1 MAIRQLSIFLENR
14 VGRLAAVAKALGDA
28 GINIRGLSVADTKDF
43 GILRLIVD
51 DVIAAEKVLRS
62 HDTVCQINDVTAVD
76 VDNQP
81 GGLAKVLTAL
91 NEAKVN
97 VEYMYAIAEPKGV
110 RPVMI
115 FRFGEAKDVAMAA
128 LQQAGVH
135 LYDEKDL
142 LGK

>member
-1 MAIRQLSIFLENR
+1 MAIKQLSIFLENR

-51 DVIAAEKVLRS
+51 DVVTAEKVLRS
-62 HDTVCQINDVTAVD
+62 HDTVCQINEVTAVE
-76 VDNQP
+76 VDNHP
-81 GGLAKVLTAL
+81 GGLAKVLVAL

-97 VEYMYAIAEPKGV
+97 VEYMYAIAEPKGE

-115 FRFGEAKDVAMAA
+115 FRFSDAKDAARAA
-128 LQQAGVH
+128 LRQIGAH
-135 LYDEKDL
+135 LYEEEDL